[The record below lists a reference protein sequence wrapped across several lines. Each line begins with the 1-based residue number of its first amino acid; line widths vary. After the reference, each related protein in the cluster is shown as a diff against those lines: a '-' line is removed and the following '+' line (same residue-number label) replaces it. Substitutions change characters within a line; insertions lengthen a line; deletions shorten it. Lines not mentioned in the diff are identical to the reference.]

1 MIYSASQK
9 GPYKVLG
16 YHDPD
21 SIVSYQIIFRPPTW
35 TSDTVYRFVS
45 SNEYDIVLP
54 SVYKG
59 YYYACVNGGKSG
71 ATEPTWALRKD
82 EETTDFESGA
92 TDGLTWKAVPYNLL
106 PVDVDVS
113 SVAITANNGVTISSD
128 SNTAIKAFYTV
139 DNIAANAAAR
149 TLKYFDVLIRPT
161 YNNNLMDDFS
171 VRYKLAER

>member
-1 MIYSASQK
+1 M
-9 GPYKVLG
+9 
-16 YHDPD
+16 
-21 SIVSYQIIFRPPTW
+21 
-35 TSDTVYRFVS
+35 
-45 SNEYDIVLP
+45 
-54 SVYKG
+54 
-59 YYYACVNGGKSG
+59 
-71 ATEPTWALRKD
+71 
-82 EETTDFESGA
+82 
-92 TDGLTWKAVPYNLL
+92 

-113 SVAITANNGVTISSD
+113 SVSITANNGVTISSD